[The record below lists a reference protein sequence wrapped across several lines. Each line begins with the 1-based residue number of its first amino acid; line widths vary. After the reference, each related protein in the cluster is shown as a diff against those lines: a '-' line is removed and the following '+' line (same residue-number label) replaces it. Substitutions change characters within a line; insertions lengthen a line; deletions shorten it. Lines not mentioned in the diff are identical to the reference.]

1 MGEGIIL
8 EIQFQILKNQTLV
21 LIMVRNL
28 IFKIFTIF
36 IFVSCDSNTHSK
48 YYFDS
53 GTKTDFD
60 NDGLSIES
68 PFKSLKQLE
77 TINLKQGDSIFL
89 ANGSYFEGNIKLI
102 NKNKIHLTNYGSK
115 ENQLPLINSK
125 GHIAGIYVENSS
137 NISVSN
143 IRIVANGG
151 GVVDQYKNL
160 KTNKKTDKAIMRA
173 GFLVNISE
181 DKIFKNI
188 SVNNISVSD
197 VFFEDEGY
205 VRDPS
210 EVRTSMG
217 TQAYGFGIR
226 FFNSSKNGSID
237 GITVSDCYVENVAHT
252 GIKMTSST
260 NSRFKNIKVSNNTLR
275 RTGGPSIQFSRVENL
290 HVFGNDVKYSGSPDD
305 GRKWGRGSGL
315 WTWGSSNV
323 LIERNKFMYANGP
336 ADSAGCHIDFNCDN
350 VIVQYNLSV
359 GNAGGFIE
367 ILGNNY
373 NCSYR
378 YNISVDDGHRVK
390 GKNNAFQEGKTFWLS
405 GYIGRGR
412 DRNGPFNSYIYNN
425 TIYVNDS
432 IVSKIAVDKATSG
445 VLVANNIFHIVGK
458 SEHVLGDQYKPD
470 DGGIG
475 EIPNTFFKNN
485 LFLNESYWPK
495 VTLIQPEKSFYG
507 DSNFENPG
515 GIRALDYVPQN
526 KALIKNKG
534 IEIEKIK
541 NDSIGLF
548 KGLKMNEDILGNSI
562 IGKPDLGAIEIN

>member
-1 MGEGIIL
+1 
-8 EIQFQILKNQTLV
+8 
-21 LIMVRNL
+21 MVRNF
-28 IFKIFTIF
+28 IFKIFTVF

-53 GTKTDFD
+53 RIKTDFD
-60 NDGLSIES
+60 NDGLSQES
-68 PFKSLKQLE
+68 PFKSLKKLE

-89 ANGSYFEGNIKLI
+89 SNGSYFEGNIKLI

-143 IRIVANGG
+143 IKIVANGG

-160 KTNKKTDKAIMRA
+160 RTNKKTDKAIMRA

-323 LIERNKFMYANGP
+323 VIERNKFMYANGP

-445 VLVANNIFHIVGK
+445 VLVVNNIFHIVGK

-475 EIPNTFFKNN
+475 EIPNPFFKNN

-515 GIRALDYVPQN
+515 GIRALDYVPLN

-562 IGKPDLGAIEIN
+562 VGKPDLGAIEIN

>member
-1 MGEGIIL
+1 
-8 EIQFQILKNQTLV
+8 
-21 LIMVRNL
+21 MVRNL

-60 NDGLSIES
+60 NDGLSQES

-143 IRIVANGG
+143 IKIVANGG

-160 KTNKKTDKAIMRA
+160 RTNKKTDKAIMRA

-445 VLVANNIFHIVGK
+445 VLVANNIFHVVGK

-475 EIPNTFFKNN
+475 EIPNSFFKNN

-507 DSNFENPG
+507 DSNFKNPG
-515 GIRALDYVPQN
+515 GIRALDYVPLN
-526 KALIKNKG
+526 KTLIKNKG

-562 IGKPDLGAIEIN
+562 VGKPDLGAIEIN

>member
-1 MGEGIIL
+1 
-8 EIQFQILKNQTLV
+8 
-21 LIMVRNL
+21 MVRNL

-102 NKNKIHLTNYGSK
+102 NKNQIHLTNYGSK

>member
-1 MGEGIIL
+1 
-8 EIQFQILKNQTLV
+8 
-21 LIMVRNL
+21 MVRNL

-60 NDGLSIES
+60 NDGLSQES

-102 NKNKIHLTNYGSK
+102 NKNQIHLTNYGLK

-143 IRIVANGG
+143 IKIVANGG

-160 KTNKKTDKAIMRA
+160 RTNKKTDKAIMRA

-323 LIERNKFMYANGP
+323 VIERNKFMYANGP

-475 EIPNTFFKNN
+475 EIPNPFFKNN

-515 GIRALDYVPQN
+515 GIRALDYVPLN